1 LFVADGGVKVDPD
14 DVAGLRTIVT
24 RLRCQRA
31 VPDAVNLVVLDRF
44 WNLWKQRVQ
53 PTLGK

>member
-1 LFVADGGVKVDPD
+1 MRFIPRSG
-14 DVAGLRTIVT
+14 
-24 RLRCQRA
+24 CRA
-31 VPDAVNLVVLDRF
+31 LVVLDRI